1 MTVYVHALG
10 HFHPENEVTNEF
22 LEELDI
28 GTDDEWIQER
38 VGITSRRTVLPLEYI
53 RETKNVDVRA
63 ATEATEYTTSDL
75 GVRAAELAISR
86 AGISK
91 ADIGMVIGGGSVGLL
106 AGLSLFTL
114 ANKLTTAANAIF
126 LQDTAPF
133 YILLLGPLL
142 LGERI
147 RRQDIAFMLALAVG
161 LVLIFGSIRAPVET
175 ATNPELGNL
184 LAACAGVSWAL
195 TVLGLRWLAVRS
207 LENHEQPEAAVVT
220 GCFVAS
226 VVAVPFAFPVADTTV
241 MDWLIVLYLGVF
253 QIGLAYLFI
262 AEGMRHIPALETSL
276 LLLVEPVF
284 SPIWAWLLLAE
295 SPGTLAVF
303 GGGIVILA
311 TAIHS
316 LQRRREAVPMTS

>member
-1 MTVYVHALG
+1 M
-10 HFHPENEVTNEF
+10 
-22 LEELDI
+22 
-28 GTDDEWIQER
+28 
-38 VGITSRRTVLPLEYI
+38 
-53 RETKNVDVRA
+53 
-63 ATEATEYTTSDL
+63 
-75 GVRAAELAISR
+75 
-86 AGISK
+86 
-91 ADIGMVIGGGSVGLL
+91 
-106 AGLSLFTL
+106 
-114 ANKLTTAANAIF
+114 
-126 LQDTAPF
+126 
-133 YILLLGPLL
+133 
-142 LGERI
+142 
-147 RRQDIAFMLALAVG
+147 
-161 LVLIFGSIRAPVET
+161 
-175 ATNPELGNL
+175 
-184 LAACAGVSWAL
+184 